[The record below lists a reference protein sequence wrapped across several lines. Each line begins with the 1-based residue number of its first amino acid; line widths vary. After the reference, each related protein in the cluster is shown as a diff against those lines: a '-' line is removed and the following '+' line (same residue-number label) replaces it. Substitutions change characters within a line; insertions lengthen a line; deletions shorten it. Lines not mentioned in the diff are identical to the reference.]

1 MEWMKHMFPRIFGR
15 LSRTVQAVLPA
26 AVLGFVLAHQPV
38 MARAAPDSFADLAE
52 RLAPAV
58 VNIATS
64 QRVTNPYGEQPQLPP
79 GSPFEDLFRDY
90 FGDGNSRVTSLG
102 SGFVIDSSG
111 VIVTNNH
118 VIADADEILVTFPD
132 GTSLPATLVGKDE
145 KTDIAVLRVQ
155 PSTPLASV
163 AFGNSDSARTGD
175 WVMAIGNPF
184 GLGGSV
190 SAGIISARNRDI
202 SAGPYDD
209 FIQTDAAINRGN
221 SGGPLFDMDGN
232 VIGVNTAIIS
242 PTGGSIGIGFA
253 VPSNLVNGVV
263 QQLLQFGETRRGWI
277 GVRIQTVTPEIAESL
292 GLDRARGALL
302 GEITPDGPAA
312 QAGLQVGDV
321 VVTFDGKPVEAMR
334 DLPRVVAETEVGRT
348 VSLEYFR
355 NGSTSSTSITL
366 GRLEDFEASIAGTT
380 PGVNNVP
387 VPDGEVGPAGPASVV
402 PTALGLGLSAIT
414 DELRQRFGIPAGVDG
429 VVIVD
434 IQSNTPA
441 AIAASEGRVRAGD
454 VIVEVAQEQVRS
466 PEDVV
471 AKVKS
476 VVDANGRVVLFLLNR
491 GGELSFVPIRVD
503 QG

>member
-1 MEWMKHMFPRIFGR
+1 MLTRMNGGLGR
-15 LSRTVQAVLPA
+15 MMRMAVPA
-26 AVLGFVLAHQPV
+26 AMIVLGLAIPPAD
-38 MARAAPDSFADLAE
+38 ARGAPDSFADLAE

-64 QRVTNPYGEQPQLPP
+64 QRVENPYGEQPQLPP

-102 SGFVIDSSG
+102 SGFVIDPSG

-155 PSTPLASV
+155 PTTPLASV
-163 AFGNSDSARTGD
+163 SFGNSDSARTGD

-242 PTGGSIGIGFA
+242 PTGGSIGIGFS

-277 GVRIQTVTPEIAESL
+277 GVRIQSVTSEIAESL

-312 QAGLQVGDV
+312 RAGLQVGDV
-321 VVTFDGKPVEAMR
+321 VLSFDGKPVDDMR
-334 DLPRVVAETEVGRT
+334 ALPRIVAETEIGRT
-348 VSLEYFR
+348 VPLEYFR
-355 NGSTSSTSITL
+355 NGAVNSTEITL
-366 GRLEDFEASIAGTT
+366 GRLEEYEASIAGSA

-387 VPDGEVGPAGPASVV
+387 TPNNGTAPVGPGTTNVV
-402 PTALGLGLSAIT
+402 PTALGLGLAVIT
-414 DELRQRFGIPAGVDG
+414 DELRQRFGIAAGIDG
-429 VVIVD
+429 VVVVE
-434 IQSNTPA
+434 IQNNTPA

-466 PEDVV
+466 PEDVI
-471 AKVKS
+471 AKVQN
-476 VVDANGRVVLFLLNR
+476 VINANGRVVLFLLNR